1 MQLKRYGGLHKH
13 WRLIAVARISFM
25 TFGILMFSLLPTT
38 ATSNGSQVIGYV
50 THVRDV
56 DTIEVG
62 NVAIRLNGLD
72 GPELSTN
79 IGQQA
84 KRFMTELVLNR
95 QVTCELTGERS
106 YDRQIGVCFLNGED
120 IGAIAVSNGYAL
132 DCRRYSGGRYAH
144 LEVVSAVFAI
154 TRAGY
159 CE

>member
-1 MQLKRYGGLHKH
+1 M
-13 WRLIAVARISFM
+13 ARTPLM
-25 TFGILMFSLLPTT
+25 AFGFLMLSLLPT
-38 ATSNGSQVIGYV
+38 AVTSNGLQVIGYV

-132 DCRRYSGGRYAH
+132 DCRRYSGGRYAS
-144 LEVVSAVFAI
+144 LETDIARRRI
-154 TRAGY
+154 LRARY
-159 CE
+159 CR

>member
-1 MQLKRYGGLHKH
+1 M
-13 WRLIAVARISFM
+13 ARTPLM
-25 TFGILMFSLLPTT
+25 AFGFLMLSLLPT
-38 ATSNGSQVIGYV
+38 AVTSNGLQVIGYV

-84 KRFMTELVLNR
+84 KRFMMELVLNQ

>member
-1 MQLKRYGGLHKH
+1 M
-13 WRLIAVARISFM
+13 ARTPLM
-25 TFGILMFSLLPTT
+25 AFGILMFLHLPTA
-38 ATSNGSQVIGYV
+38 ATSNGSQVMGYV

-56 DTIEVG
+56 DTIEIG

-72 GPELSTN
+72 GPELSTS

-84 KRFMTELVLNR
+84 KRFMTELVLNQ

-132 DCRRYSGGRYAH
+132 DCRRYSGGRYAAFETH
-144 LEVVSAVFAI
+144 AGRSAI
-154 TRAGY
+154 QRAGY
-159 CE
+159 C

>member
-1 MQLKRYGGLHKH
+1 M
-13 WRLIAVARISFM
+13 ARISLM

-38 ATSNGSQVIGYV
+38 ATPNGSQVIGYV

-62 NVAIRLNGLD
+62 DVAVRLNGLD

-106 YDRQIGVCFLNGED
+106 YDRQIGVCFLDGDD

-132 DCRRYSGGRYAH
+132 DCRRYSGGRYAS
-144 LEVVSAVFAI
+144 LETDIARRRI
-154 TRAGY
+154 LRARY
-159 CE
+159 CR

>member
-1 MQLKRYGGLHKH
+1 M
-13 WRLIAVARISFM
+13 ARTPLM
-25 TFGILMFSLLPTT
+25 AFGFLMLSLLPT
-38 ATSNGSQVIGYV
+38 AVTSNGLQVIGYV

-132 DCRRYSGGRYAH
+132 DCRRYSGGRYAAFETH
-144 LEVVSAVFAI
+144 AGRSAI
-154 TRAGY
+154 QRAGY
-159 CE
+159 C

>member
-1 MQLKRYGGLHKH
+1 M
-13 WRLIAVARISFM
+13 ARTPLM
-25 TFGILMFSLLPTT
+25 AFGFLMLSLLPT
-38 ATSNGSQVIGYV
+38 AVTSNGLQVIGYV

-62 NVAIRLNGLD
+62 NMAIRLNGLD

-84 KRFMTELVLNR
+84 KRFMMELVLNQ

-106 YDRQIGVCFLNGED
+106 YDRQIGVCFFNGDD

-132 DCRRYSGGRYAH
+132 DCRRYSGGRYAS
-144 LEVVSAVFAI
+144 LETDIARRRI
-154 TRAGY
+154 LRARY
-159 CE
+159 CR

>member
-1 MQLKRYGGLHKH
+1 M
-13 WRLIAVARISFM
+13 ARTPLM
-25 TFGILMFSLLPTT
+25 AFGFLMLSLLPT
-38 ATSNGSQVIGYV
+38 AVTSNGLQVIGYV

-132 DCRRYSGGRYAH
+132 DCRRYSGGRYAAF
-144 LEVVSAVFAI
+144 ETDAGRSAI
-154 TRAGY
+154 QRAGY
-159 CE
+159 C

>member
-1 MQLKRYGGLHKH
+1 M
-13 WRLIAVARISFM
+13 ARTPLM
-25 TFGILMFSLLPTT
+25 AFGFLMLSLLPT
-38 ATSNGSQVIGYV
+38 AVTSNGLQVIGYV

-84 KRFMTELVLNR
+84 KRFMMELVLNQ
-95 QVTCELTGERS
+95 QVTCQLTGERS

-132 DCRRYSGGRYAH
+132 DCRRYSGGRYAAF
-144 LEVVSAVFAI
+144 ETDAGRSAI
-154 TRAGY
+154 QRAGY
-159 CE
+159 C

>member
-1 MQLKRYGGLHKH
+1 M
-13 WRLIAVARISFM
+13 ARTPLM
-25 TFGILMFSLLPTT
+25 AFGFLMLSLLPT
-38 ATSNGSQVIGYV
+38 AVTSNGLQVIGYV

-62 NVAIRLNGLD
+62 NMAIRLNGLD

-84 KRFMTELVLNR
+84 KRFMMELVLNQ

-106 YDRQIGVCFLNGED
+106 YDRQIGVCFFNGDD

-132 DCRRYSGGRYAH
+132 DCRRYSGGRYASF
-144 LEVVSAVFAI
+144 ETDAGRSAI
-154 TRAGY
+154 QRAGY
-159 CE
+159 C

>member
-1 MQLKRYGGLHKH
+1 MARTPLMAFGFLM
-13 WRLIAVARISFM
+13 LSLSPTAV
-25 TFGILMFSLLPTT
+25 
-38 ATSNGSQVIGYV
+38 TSNGLQVIGYV

-84 KRFMTELVLNR
+84 KRFMTELVLNQ

-132 DCRRYSGGRYAH
+132 DCRRYSGGRYAAFETH
-144 LEVVSAVFAI
+144 AGRSAI
-154 TRAGY
+154 QRAGY
-159 CE
+159 C

>member
-1 MQLKRYGGLHKH
+1 M
-13 WRLIAVARISFM
+13 ARTPLM
-25 TFGILMFSLLPTT
+25 AFGFLMLSLLPT
-38 ATSNGSQVIGYV
+38 AVTSNGLQVIGYV

-62 NVAIRLNGLD
+62 NMAIRLNGLD

-84 KRFMTELVLNR
+84 KRFMMELVLNQ

-106 YDRQIGVCFLNGED
+106 YDRQIGVCFFNGDD

-132 DCRRYSGGRYAH
+132 DCRRYSGGRYAAF
-144 LEVVSAVFAI
+144 ETDAGRSAI
-154 TRAGY
+154 QRAGY
-159 CE
+159 C

>member
-1 MQLKRYGGLHKH
+1 M
-13 WRLIAVARISFM
+13 ARTPLM
-25 TFGILMFSLLPTT
+25 AFGILMFSLLAT
-38 ATSNGSQVIGYV
+38 AAISNGSQVIGYV

-56 DTIEVG
+56 DTIEIG

-72 GPELSTN
+72 GPELSTS

-84 KRFMTELVLNR
+84 KRFMTELVLNQ

-132 DCRRYSGGRYAH
+132 DCRRYSGGRYAAFETH
-144 LEVVSAVFAI
+144 AGRSAI
-154 TRAGY
+154 QRAGY
-159 CE
+159 C

>member
-1 MQLKRYGGLHKH
+1 MARTP
-13 WRLIAVARISFM
+13 LIAFGFFM
-25 TFGILMFSLLPTT
+25 LSLLPT
-38 ATSNGSQVIGYV
+38 AVTSNGLQVIGYV

-84 KRFMTELVLNR
+84 KRFMMELVLSQ

-106 YDRQIGVCFLNGED
+106 YDRQIGVCFLDGDD

-132 DCRRYSGGRYAH
+132 DCRRYSGGRYAS
-144 LEVVSAVFAI
+144 LETDIARRRI
-154 TRAGY
+154 LRARY
-159 CE
+159 CR

>member
-1 MQLKRYGGLHKH
+1 M
-13 WRLIAVARISFM
+13 ARTPLM
-25 TFGILMFSLLPTT
+25 AFGILMFLHLPTA

-79 IGQQA
+79 VGLQA
-84 KRFMTELVLNR
+84 KRFMTELVLNQ

-106 YDRQIGVCFLNGED
+106 YDRQIGVCFLDGDD

-132 DCRRYSGGRYAH
+132 DCRRYSGGRYAS
-144 LEVVSAVFAI
+144 LETDIARRRI
-154 TRAGY
+154 LRARY
-159 CE
+159 CR